1 MSESNIPEEFLR
13 QWREA
18 QEQYAAMGDS
28 STPHTGDP
36 FRSKDGPDLT
46 EDEAAEHLA
55 DGWETL
61 HEVIP
66 RFNLAVLGN
75 TGVGKSSLVNA
86 IFGEIRAEVGV
97 GAPVTQEVKPH
108 DNEAGTLRLYDF
120 PGFELGKHGR
130 DPVSIIKDDLA
141 TIQKGPEED
150 RIHLAWFCWDQ
161 GTRRVEDAHRKAIA
175 ELRSRNIPVI
185 GVVTK
190 VRDDEMEDIREFGQ
204 WIRNNIDDLWSNDGG
219 KPTICFTRSRT
230 PSAGLTRLLD
240 ETRAAADATFR
251 DAIDAAQKL
260 DAAKRRRAARGLIAA
275 AAVSAAGA
283 AAIPVPVGTAAVLA
297 PIQLGMMG
305 QVARMYG
312 LSLKGVLGGGTAL
325 FQFALQLT
333 GRAAAAS
340 LIKFIPGM
348 GSVINATVASAW
360 TYAAGEAWLFLCDGI
375 ASGKIDPNKVGPVL
389 SYLQPIIE
397 FVLKSRLR
405 GFARSSHAQ
414 RPPSHDTGPASSDL

>member
-1 MSESNIPEEFLR
+1 MSQSDVPEEFLR
-13 QWREA
+13 QWWEA
-18 QEQYAAMGDS
+18 QEQYAGMEDS
-28 STPHTGDP
+28 SATHAGDAP
-36 FRSKDGPDLT
+36 ELT
-46 EDEAAEHLA
+46 DDEAAEHLA
-55 DGWETL
+55 EGWEKL

-75 TGVGKSSLVNA
+75 TGAGKSSLVNA
-86 IFGEIRAEVGV
+86 IFGEVRAEVGV

-108 DNEAGTLRLYDF
+108 DNDAGTLRLYDF

-130 DPVSIIKDDLA
+130 DPVSIIKDDLTA
-141 TIQKGPEED
+141 IQKGPEED

-175 ELRSRNIPVI
+175 ELTSRSIPVI

-190 VRDDEMEDIREFGQ
+190 VRDDEMEDISEFGR
-204 WIRNNIDDLWSNDGG
+204 WICNNVDGLWSNHGG
-219 KPTICFTRSRT
+219 KPTICFTRSKA
-230 PSAGLTRLLD
+230 PSAGLARLLD

-260 DAAKRRRAARGLIAA
+260 DATKKRRAARGLIAA
-275 AAVSAAGA
+275 AAVSAAA
-283 AAIPVPVGTAAVLA
+283 AAAVPVPVGTAAVLA

-312 LSLKGVLGGGTAL
+312 LSLKGVLGGGSAL

-340 LIKFIPGM
+340 LVKLIPGV
-348 GSVINATVASAW
+348 GSVINAAVASAW

-375 ASGKIDPNKVGPVL
+375 ASGKIDPNEVGPVL
-389 SYLQPIIE
+389 GYLQPIIE

-405 GFARSSHAQ
+405 GSGHSPTGQ
-414 RPPSHDTGPASSDL
+414 RAPSPDTEPAPSEV

>member
-1 MSESNIPEEFLR
+1 MSESDVPDEFLR
-13 QWREA
+13 QWQEA
-18 QEQYAAMGDS
+18 QEQYAEMGDPS
-28 STPHTGDP
+28 AARAHEALRLD
-36 FRSKDGPDLT
+36 DVADLS

-55 DGWETL
+55 DGWEKL
-61 HEVIP
+61 HEVVP

-75 TGVGKSSLVNA
+75 TGAGKSSLVNA
-86 IFGEIRAEVGV
+86 VFGEVRAEVGV

-130 DPVSIIKDDLA
+130 DPVSIIKDDLTA
-141 TIQKGPEED
+141 IQKGPEED

-161 GTRRVEDAHRKAIA
+161 GTRRVEDAHLKAIA
-175 ELRSRNIPVI
+175 ELASRNIPVI

-190 VRDDEMEDIREFGQ
+190 VRDDEMEGILEFGR
-204 WIRNNIDDLWSNDGG
+204 WIWNNVGGLWMRHDG
-219 KPTICFTRSRT
+219 KPALCFTRSRT
-230 PSAGLTRLLD
+230 PSAGLLKLLD

-260 DAAKRRRAARGLIAA
+260 DAEKKRRAARGLIAA
-275 AAVSAAGA
+275 AAASAAGA
-283 AAIPVPVGTAAVLA
+283 AAIPVPVATAAVLA

-325 FQFALQLT
+325 FQLALQLT

-340 LIKFIPGM
+340 LVKAIPGV
-348 GSVINATVASAW
+348 GSVINAAVASAW
-360 TYAAGEAWLFLCDGI
+360 TYAAGEAWLFLCDRI
-375 ASGKIDPNKVGPVL
+375 ASGKIDPDKIGPL
-389 SYLQPIIE
+389 LNYLKPIIMV
-397 FVLKSRLR
+397 VLESKLK
-405 GFARSSHAQ
+405 GMRS
-414 RPPSHDTGPASSDL
+414 TASGSSAAGSK